1 MSLFRA
7 LALPLLALLLTG
19 CASLASD
26 RMTGHL
32 KTVMLA
38 QDDPETVR
46 AAAPA
51 FLLLVE
57 SMIAESPEDPRLLAT
72 GAELAASYG
81 ALLDDPDRRARLA
94 DRAYD
99 YAKRALCAEQ
109 APVCDA
115 LNGPFE
121 NFSAAVAKVGPAGL
135 ENLYLFRYR
144 LGNLAGVSWR
154 RHGRHCQFAQAG
166 IALQPHPQPGPW
178 LPGRPRPPLCGSPRH
193 PPSTGSGWTAG

>member
-51 FLLLVE
+51 FCRCRSAFLWARGRW
-57 SMIAESPEDPRLLAT
+57 SCAFPTAET
-72 GAELAASYG
+72 AS
-81 ALLDDPDRRARLA
+81 
-94 DRAYD
+94 
-99 YAKRALCAEQ
+99 
-109 APVCDA
+109 
-115 LNGPFE
+115 
-121 NFSAAVAKVGPAGL
+121 
-135 ENLYLFRYR
+135 
-144 LGNLAGVSWR
+144 
-154 RHGRHCQFAQAG
+154 
-166 IALQPHPQPGPW
+166 I
-178 LPGRPRPPLCGSPRH
+178 
-193 PPSTGSGWTAG
+193 

>member
-1 MSLFRA
+1 MSLFSA

-57 SMIAESPEDPRLLAT
+57 SMIAESQDDPRLLAT
-72 GAELAASYG
+72 
-81 ALLDDPDRRARLA
+81 
-94 DRAYD
+94 
-99 YAKRALCAEQ
+99 
-109 APVCDA
+109 
-115 LNGPFE
+115 
-121 NFSAAVAKVGPAGL
+121 AVKHVVG
-135 ENLYLFRYR
+135 
-144 LGNLAGVSWR
+144 GVM
-154 RHGRHCQFAQAG
+154 HQ
-166 IALQPHPQPGPW
+166 
-178 LPGRPRPPLCGSPRH
+178 
-193 PPSTGSGWTAG
+193 